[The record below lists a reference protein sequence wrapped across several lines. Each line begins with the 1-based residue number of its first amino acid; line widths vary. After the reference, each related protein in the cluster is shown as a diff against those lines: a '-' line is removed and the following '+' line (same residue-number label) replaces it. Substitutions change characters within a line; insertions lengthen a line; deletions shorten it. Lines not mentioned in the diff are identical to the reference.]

1 MRYLNQV
8 KENQEY
14 YESALG
20 ESIVRNFDLSEKVI
34 VENGNNY
41 ILTLFIIL
49 QIGFVVFV
57 GYYIFLLYQVISKIV
72 KKYNL
77 VT

>member
-1 MRYLNQV
+1 LRYLNQV